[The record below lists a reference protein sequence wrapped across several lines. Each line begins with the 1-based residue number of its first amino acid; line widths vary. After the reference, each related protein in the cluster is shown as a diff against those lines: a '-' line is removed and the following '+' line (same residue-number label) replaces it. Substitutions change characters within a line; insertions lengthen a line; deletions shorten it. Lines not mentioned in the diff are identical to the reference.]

1 MNRNKIK
8 INPEVENAL
17 ATNQA
22 VVALESTIISH
33 GMPNPT
39 NIETALE
46 VERIIRNE
54 GAIPATMGIIEGEI
68 ICGLTEDDI
77 RFFGTGKNI
86 VKATERDI
94 PLVISRKQNAATTVG
109 TSLAIAAST
118 GITVLVTGGI
128 GAVAPE
134 AGTNFDIS
142 ADLKAIEE
150 YPCITVC
157 AGVKAFMD
165 IPATLEYFETH
176 RILVGSYQSTNFP
189 YFYSRDSRQPVD
201 WVIENIEEIVAV
213 YRNKRDFDFKGGI
226 LIGVPL
232 PEGSALPETETKEAV
247 EYALKQG
254 RLKQLHGKALT
265 PFLLDAIKTKTD
277 GRSLEANIA
286 LIKHNAEI
294 GARIAVGII
303 GK

>member
-277 GRSLEANIA
+277 GRSLEA
-286 LIKHNAEI
+286 
-294 GARIAVGII
+294 VGII